1 MKKIGKVGLIT
12 RSGKILVHSDGPI
25 KLGTIAVN
33 RQINKVGKVVDVIG
47 PTTAPKIVISPT
59 NAQASVRPEE
69 ELYSMTKKKSH
80 RHKKKDYR
88 KRRSHRS

>member
-12 RSGKILVHSDGPI
+12 RTGKILVDSDGPV

-33 RQINKVGKVVDVIG
+33 RQIKKVGKVVDVIG
-47 PTTAPKIVISPT
+47 PTTSPKIVISPT
-59 NAQASVRPEE
+59 NAEASVRAEE
-69 ELYSMTKKKSH
+69 ELYSMTKKKSR

-88 KRRSHRS
+88 KRRSY